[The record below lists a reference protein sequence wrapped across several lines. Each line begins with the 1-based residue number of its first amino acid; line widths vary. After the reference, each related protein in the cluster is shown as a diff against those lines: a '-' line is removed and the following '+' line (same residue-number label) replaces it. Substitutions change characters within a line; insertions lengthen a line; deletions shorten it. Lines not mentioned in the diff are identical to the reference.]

1 MRRHIPRGWAP
12 PLLLMARFTPSLQ
25 QYRARLDNSDYLYLD
40 LRERMCYGFFFD
52 GEQATEIGTDH
63 LLSRVLKDGDFFVD
77 VGANVGYYTRFAS
90 RIVGPEGTVLA
101 YEPNPTAFRLLRMN
115 TEQLSNTTIFQK
127 ALSDQKG
134 EAIFYIR
141 RHGEM
146 SSLGADSGA
155 RPIRVDV
162 STLDAELA
170 AYPRVDFIKIDVEGF
185 EMEVLRG
192 ASETLSVH
200 RPIVYFEFIQAFAA
214 ERGFKVADY
223 ETFFRKFNYTLRW
236 INHSRTD
243 SRLFGETPSNY
254 LVALPNSR
262 TELQ

>member
-1 MRRHIPRGWAP
+1 MRRYIPRGWAP
-12 PLLLMARFTPSLQ
+12 PLLLLARFTPGLQ
-25 QYRARLDNSDYLYLD
+25 QYRARMANSDYLYLD

-52 GEQATEIGTDH
+52 GEQSTEIGTDH
-63 LLSRVLKDGDFFVD
+63 LLSRVLREGDIFVD

-90 RIVGPEGTVLA
+90 DRVGSTGIVLA

-115 TEQLSNTTIFQK
+115 TEQLSNTAIFQK

-146 SSLGADSGA
+146 SSLDADADA

-162 STLDAELA
+162 STLDVELA

-185 EMEVLRG
+185 ELEVLRG
-192 ASETLSVH
+192 AIDTLSVH
-200 RPIVYFEFIQAFAA
+200 QPIVYFEFIQAFAE
-214 ERGFKVADY
+214 ERGFDFSDY
-223 ETFFRKFNYTLRW
+223 ETFFRRFNYTLRW

-243 SRLFGETPSNY
+243 SQLFRETPSNY
-254 LVALPNSR
+254 LVALPNGH